1 MAKNLLRI
9 LLLVLVMFMPILSF
23 PAQAQGDIATPAGQF
38 PIVKEP
44 ITFKVLVS
52 NGEQV
57 SDFNKNAYTQWLEEK
72 TGVNLEIDVV
82 NTTDAQA
89 KLNLVLA
96 SGDLPDILLGFS
108 PSTSLIAQ
116 QGVQGTFLPLNDL
129 MAKYGD
135 ETKRVFQKERPQLLP
150 LITSPDGKVYGLPEV
165 NECFHCFL
173 AQKMWVYKPWLD
185 KLGLAVPKTTDE
197 FEAMLKAFKDKDPN
211 GNGKADEVPLSGNKC
226 RRRMHSLVTAKD
238 YAISTVYTRK
248 V

>member
-1 MAKNLLRI
+1 MTKKFLRTLI
-9 LLLVLVMFMPILSF
+9 VIALLVPILNLTAY
-23 PAQAQGDIATPAGQF
+23 AQGGDIATPAGQF

-44 ITFKVLVS
+44 ITFKVLVA

-72 TGVNLEIDVV
+72 TGINLQIDVV
-82 NTTDAQA
+82 NRTDEQA

-150 LITSPDGKVYGLPEV
+150 LITSPDGKIYGLPEV

-173 AQKMWVYKPWLD
+173 SQKMWVYKPWLD
-185 KLGLAVPKTTDE
+185 KLGIAVPKTTDE
-197 FEAMLKAFKDKDPN
+197 IEDMLKAFSDKDPN
-211 GNGKADEVPLSGNKC
+211 GNGKA
-226 RRRMHSLVTAKD
+226 
-238 YAISTVYTRK
+238 
-248 V
+248 